1 MELTWIREKA
11 REVTGD
17 DAVYE
22 AVINKTPDM
31 QVAIYQGA
39 VHDPELSEASGR
51 MRYKNAP
58 MICKRYVGEK
68 DFVAEPLTAE
78 HRARFPRAWAWWQA
92 QIDKRAKTSVE
103 LLPGILPA
111 DVAELRELELSDVD
125 ALAEA
130 PSVPA
135 ELAGW
140 QAMARRLRSL
150 HKPRVRLVDGQLME
164 VA

>member
-39 VHDPELSEASGR
+39 VHDPEASEASGR
-51 MRYKNAP
+51 MRYK
-58 MICKRYVGEK
+58 
-68 DFVAEPLTAE
+68 
-78 HRARFPRAWAWWQA
+78 
-92 QIDKRAKTSVE
+92 AKTSVE

-111 DVAELRELELSDVD
+111 DVAELRELELHDVD

-130 PSVPA
+130 AAVPA